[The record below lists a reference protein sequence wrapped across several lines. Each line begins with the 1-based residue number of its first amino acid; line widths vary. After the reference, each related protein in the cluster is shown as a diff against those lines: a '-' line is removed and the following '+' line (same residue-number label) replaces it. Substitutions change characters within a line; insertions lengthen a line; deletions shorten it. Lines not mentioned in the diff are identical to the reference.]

1 MPQFLR
7 SPVAR
12 GLIPSLGSAKPQIL
26 WIGCSSSGLSE
37 METLGVQ
44 PEEIVVHRNIG
55 NLVSNHDLSTESSV
69 EYALRILKVKH
80 IIVCGHY
87 CCNFTKLDTDNHLE
101 DSWLR
106 KVGQLYETHKKE
118 LNQIDGVKKR
128 NRRFAELNAWT
139 QAKEL
144 MRKESILDA
153 IRERGLQ
160 VHAMMFD
167 AESNKC
173 VELSIDSQSNS
184 SERAN
189 RR

>member
-1 MPQFLR
+1 MVF
-7 SPVAR
+7 
-12 GLIPSLGSAKPQIL
+12 SLLQKTQDIDDP
-26 WIGCSSSGLSE
+26 C
-37 METLGVQ
+37 
-44 PEEIVVHRNIG
+44 
-55 NLVSNHDLSTESSV
+55 
-69 EYALRILKVKH
+69 
-80 IIVCGHY
+80 
-87 CCNFTKLDTDNHLE
+87 
-101 DSWLR
+101 R

-144 MRKESILDA
+144 MRKDSILDA

-173 VELSIDSQSNS
+173 VELSIDPQSNS
-184 SERAN
+184 SERGN